1 VELFLQRL
9 FNAFENG
16 AIYGALALS
25 LAIVYRSTRHL
36 NFAQGEMAMFGAFL
50 TYVLSVE
57 QGWPVWLALLAA
69 MTVSAV
75 FGAGVERVLVRPL
88 ERRSPLAV
96 VIVTL
101 GVFLVLNS
109 AASDIWYGL
118 GKQFDSPFPAK
129 TTDRAITIGGA
140 KLYHATIGFWV
151 ALGLAYVLL
160 QLLLTRTK
168 TGLAFRAVSSNRE
181 SAEFVGIN
189 VGRTVMIG
197 WALAGAV
204 GTLAGVIEASR
215 RGTIDPN
222 FMHPVL
228 IYAFAAVTLGGFD
241 SLGGALIGGVG
252 IALAETMISGYVSAI
267 GGDLAQGTAL
277 AVIIVVLLFRPNGL
291 YGSRRVARV

>member
-1 VELFLQRL
+1 VQLFLQRL

-16 AIYGALALS
+16 AIYAALALS

-36 NFAQGEMAMFGAFL
+36 NFAQGEMAMFGAFI

-57 QGWPVWLALLAA
+57 QGWPVWLAVVASMA
-69 MTVSAV
+69 VSAL
-75 FGAGVERVLVRPL
+75 FAAAVERVLVRPL
-88 ERRSPLAV
+88 EKRNPLAV

-101 GVFLVLNS
+101 GLFLVLN
-109 AASDIWYGL
+109 AVAGNVWYGL
-118 GKQFDSPFPAK
+118 GKQFESPFPAK
-129 TTDRAITIGGA
+129 TSANAIHIDGA
-140 KLYHATIGFWV
+140 NLHHATIGFWAV
-151 ALGLAYVLL
+151 LGVAYVLL
-160 QLLLTRTK
+160 HLLLTRTR

-181 SAEFVGIN
+181 SAEFSGIN
-189 VGRTVMIG
+189 VGRTLMIG
-197 WALAGAV
+197 WALAAMM

-241 SLGGALIGGVG
+241 SLGGALVGGVG
-252 IALAETMISGYVSAI
+252 IALAETMIGGYVSAI
-267 GGDLAQGTAL
+267 GSDLAQGTAL
-277 AVIIVVLLFRPNGL
+277 AVIIVVLLFRPQGL